1 MLLKRQQA
9 NYNLIDLITP
19 TGGLTFERNK
29 IYFGSR
35 YCKIYTIAHYPSN
48 IEMKWLGNLV
58 SNTGAIFSINIEPTD
73 NAELIDSLDSRIRD
87 ASGLAQ
93 ISKNESSRQMREQ
106 EIKEASEIINRMIQN
121 NEVVSYLTIYILV
134 SAEEKEELKIK
145 CKEVESEVQHQKLK
159 IRNLTNYLQL
169 SGFKAVAPFFTI
181 QTDLSKKFKR
191 NILTSS
197 FTGGFLFNTDT
208 FTDEG
213 GYYWGVNQNGGIIIF
228 NLWQQD
234 VMRGNSNMFVVG
246 SSGSGKSMAVKHMI
260 LNEIPTTKILII
272 DAENEYSYLCKN
284 LNGKIIECDGIEN
297 GGILNPLQVRINRDD
312 KTGNNALSLHFQFLE
327 TFFQILYPTLT
338 EIEFSKLDL
347 IFENLYKKFGI
358 TKSTDISKLKNTDF
372 PILEDL
378 YYFIENE
385 NKQSKNEIY
394 EKLLALIRP
403 IAIGQ
408 ASSIWNGYTNIE
420 IDTRVT
426 VFNTSTMQKFQIQ
439 YKRAQYYNILSY
451 AWDILSKNIQEKTM
465 LIADECHILVDP
477 NIPQTLEYIRY
488 ISKMARKH
496 NSSICVITQSIE
508 DFLNEKIKLYGQ
520 SLLANATNKLFFK
533 SDGKDLKDIVSTFN
547 LTEQEEKML
556 LNAKVGEC
564 LFMCGTR
571 KIYMAFKLF
580 KYELEMIDSK
590 FIKDR
595 SYD

>member
-1 MLLKRQQA
+1 MKKQQA

-87 ASGLAQ
+87 ASGLAE
-93 ISKNESSRQMREQ
+93 ISRNESSRQMREQ

-385 NKQSKNEIY
+385 NKQNKNGIY

-451 AWDILSKNIQEKTM
+451 AWDILSKNTQEKTM

-580 KYELEMIDSK
+580 QYELEMIDSK
-590 FIKDR
+590 FVKD
-595 SYD
+595 SKYD

>member
-1 MLLKRQQA
+1 MA
-9 NYNLIDLITP
+9 
-19 TGGLTFERNK
+19 
-29 IYFGSR
+29 
-35 YCKIYTIAHYPSN
+35 
-48 IEMKWLGNLV
+48 
-58 SNTGAIFSINIEPTD
+58 NTGAIFSINIEPTD
-73 NAELIDSLDSRIRD
+73 NAELIDDLDSRIRD

-106 EIKEASEIINRMIQN
+106 EIHEASEIINRMIQN
-121 NEVVSYLTIYILV
+121 NEVVSYLTIYIFV

-145 CKEVESEVQHQKLK
+145 CKEIESEVQHQKLK
-159 IRNLTNYLQL
+159 IRNLTNYLQM

-181 QTDLSKKFKR
+181 QADLSKKFKR

-208 FTDEG
+208 FIDEG

-234 VMRGNSNMFVVG
+234 LMRGNSNMLVVG

-284 LNGKIIECDGIEN
+284 LNGKVIECDGIDN
-297 GGILNPLQVRINRDD
+297 GGVLNPLQVRVNRDD
-312 KTGNNALSLHFQFLE
+312 ETGNNALSLHFQFLE
-327 TFFQILYPTLT
+327 TFFQILFPSLT

-347 IFENLYKKFGI
+347 IFEKLYEKFGI
-358 TKSTDISKLKNTDF
+358 TKNTDISKLKNTDF

-385 NKQSKNEIY
+385 NKKNQDEIY

-451 AWDILSKNIQEKTM
+451 AWDILSKDIKERTM
-465 LIADECHILVDP
+465 LVADECHILVDP
-477 NIPQTLEYIRY
+477 NIPQTLEYVRY
-488 ISKMARKH
+488 ISKMARKY

-533 SDGKDLKDIVSTFN
+533 CDGKDLKDIVSTFN

-564 LFMCGTR
+564 LFMCGIR
-571 KIYMAFKLF
+571 KLYMAFKLF
-580 KYELEMIDSK
+580 DYELEMIDSK
-590 FIKDR
+590 FVKENV
-595 SYD
+595 

>member
-1 MLLKRQQA
+1 MKRQQA

-408 ASSIWNGYTNIE
+408 ASNIWNGYTNIE
-420 IDTRVT
+420 IDTRVS

-451 AWDILSKNIQEKTM
+451 AWDILSKNTQEKTM

-496 NSSICVITQSIE
+496 NSAICVITQSIE

-520 SLLANATNKLFFK
+520 SLLANAINKLFFK

-580 KYELEMIDSK
+580 QYELEMIDSK
-590 FIKDR
+590 FSKDR